1 MLSPQAAMFRAM
13 TMMCRSVVNLK
24 RVIIAISVII
34 VLAAVFASC
43 RQGSITENAAEK
55 VSDATAQEATTVIVD
70 ENGVT
75 HYYKIVSDNPQG
87 EESTTVLAK
96 IATNNSGEPITNK
109 FGEYVTI
116 ESTTVI
122 TSETTTAAAD
132 ANDVPFDSPDNENT
146 TGNNEATETETIP
159 DSPTDSD
166 GWIDRWY

>member
-1 MLSPQAAMFRAM
+1 
-13 TMMCRSVVNLK
+13 MMCPSVVNLK

-34 VLAAVFASC
+34 VLAAAFASC

-87 EESTTVLAK
+87 EESTTVLAE
-96 IATNNSGEPITNK
+96 IATSKSGEPITNRT
-109 FGEYVTI
+109 GEYVTT

-122 TSETTTAAAD
+122 IHETTTAAAD
-132 ANDVPFDSPDNENT
+132 DIDVSSDNTDEPT
-146 TGNNEATETETIP
+146 TSTKIESTTSESVLETETTP
-159 DSPTDSD
+159 SESPTDSE
-166 GWIDRWY
+166 GWINRWY